1 MHRLASA
8 AEERA
13 MDKPEHP
20 ASDLGKTGQPLS
32 DRDLEAV
39 NGGAG
44 TVAGLVGPDTSQGA
58 ATSIGAM
65 RSITV
70 GAMQSI
76 TVGSS
81 QTPRRG

>member
-13 MDKPEHP
+13 MDEHEHP
-20 ASDLGKTGQPLS
+20 ASDLGETGQPLC
-32 DRDLEAV
+32 DQDLEAV
-39 NGGAG
+39 NGGVG
-44 TVAGLVGPDTSQGA
+44 TVAGLGGPDTRQGA

-65 RSITV
+65 ESITV

-76 TVGSS
+76 SVGSAR
-81 QTPRRG
+81 TPRRG